1 MPVIAV
7 VGNKGGAGKTTL
19 SINIASGLHR
29 RFPTVLL
36 DADPQRSSF
45 QWREIAERD
54 DIVEV
59 VDAVDDLVETVS
71 MCRDFSEYL
80 VIDCPPSVQSEQAR
94 LALTCSD
101 IAVIPVLPSP
111 LDLWATVHVEKEL
124 DWARSVNPDI
134 KGLIVVNQ
142 LESRTLLSQL
152 IREALDEIEL
162 PVAKTAITRRMAF
175 RNAMLQG
182 CSVLDAGAVANDAAT
197 DIIQLVEEVLE
208 NIEEEALEYI

>member
-19 SINIASGLHR
+19 SINIASGMQR

-54 DIVEV
+54 DLVDV
-59 VDAVDDLVETVS
+59 VDAVEDVVGTV
-71 MCRDFSEYL
+71 REYRERYEC
-80 VIDCPPSVQSEQAR
+80 VMIDCPPSVQSEQTR
-94 LALTCSD
+94 QALTCSD

-111 LDLWATVHVEKEL
+111 LDLWATVHVEQEL
-124 DWARSVNPDI
+124 EWARSVNPGI
-134 KGLIVVNQ
+134 KALVVVNQ
-142 LESRTLLSQL
+142 LESRTLLSRL
-152 IREALDEIEL
+152 MREALAEIAL
-162 PVAKTAITRRMAF
+162 PVAKTAITRRMAY

-182 CSVLDAGAVANDAAT
+182 CSVLDAGAAANDAAE
-197 DIIQLVEEVLE
+197 DIKQLVEEVVNCL
-208 NIEEEALEYI
+208 